1 MKKSTKGMV
10 IASAVAALF
19 ASQAFGGD
27 KAAPKKDTKQTADKV
42 RCGGINECKGKGE
55 CGGANGACAGT
66 NECKGQGWFFS
77 TEKDC
82 KAKGGKVLL

>member
-1 MKKSTKGMV
+1 MKTSTKGVV

-19 ASQAFGGD
+19 AQQAFAAD
-27 KAAPKKDTKQTADKV
+27 KSPPKKDAKQTADKV
-42 RCGGINECKGKGE
+42 RCGGANECKGKGE

-77 TEKDC
+77 TTKEC
-82 KAKGGKVLL
+82 KAKGGKILL